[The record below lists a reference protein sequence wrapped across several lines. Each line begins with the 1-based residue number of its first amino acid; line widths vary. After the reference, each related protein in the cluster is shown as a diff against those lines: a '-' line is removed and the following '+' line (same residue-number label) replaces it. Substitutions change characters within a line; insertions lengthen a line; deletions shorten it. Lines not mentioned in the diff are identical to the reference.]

1 MAFPVQDS
9 WNWQMHA
16 TIPVE
21 DQTHERF
28 WRQMLRLLVE
38 GVPGPVDIHTTERV
52 EPGEPVTVEAS
63 VADPAFLEVNDA
75 MVTAQVTRPGG
86 GTVTIPMQ
94 WGGERSGQY
103 RGTFVTTEPG
113 AYEVAVDATRA
124 GKSAGSGTAFVR
136 AAAADSEYFDPTMH
150 AAPLRRIAEETGGR
164 YYAAGNIG
172 NIAEDVRYAG
182 RGVTSIEERP
192 LWNMPIVL
200 IGLIGLVCAEWA
212 YRRVVGLA

>member
-1 MAFPVQDS
+1 
-9 WNWQMHA
+9 MHA
-16 TIPVE
+16 SIPVE

-38 GVPGPVDIHTTERV
+38 GVPGTVDIHTTERV

-63 VADPAFLEVNDA
+63 VADPSFVDVNDA
-75 MVTAQVTRPGG
+75 VVTAQVTRPGG
-86 GTVTIPMQ
+86 GTMTVPMQ

-113 AYEVAVDATRA
+113 AYEVSVDATRS
-124 GKSAGSGTAFVR
+124 GKSAGSGVAFVR
-136 AAAADSEYFDPTMH
+136 AAPADSEYFDPTMH

-164 YYAAGNIG
+164 FYTADNVSG
-172 NIAEDVRYAG
+172 IAEDVRYAG